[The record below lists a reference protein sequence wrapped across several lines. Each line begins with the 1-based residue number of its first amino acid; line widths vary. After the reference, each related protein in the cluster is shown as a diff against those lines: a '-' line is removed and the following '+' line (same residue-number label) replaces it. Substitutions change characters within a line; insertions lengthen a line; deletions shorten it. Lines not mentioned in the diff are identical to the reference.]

1 MTTSDV
7 VYPINGKIEELPSH
21 GGIEAAD
28 VLAENPCLTRFRH
41 KRLLAFL
48 RGQRYDGAFNA

>member
-7 VYPINGKIEELPSH
+7 VYPIKGKIEELPSH
-21 GGIEAAD
+21 GGIE

-48 RGQRYDGAFNA
+48 RRQRYDGAFNA